1 MQIQHRS
8 GNKHVNADILSRY
21 QPGKPCQEM
30 SIYADPKDLPCQG
43 CAHCTKIHRSWSTFV
58 TEIDDTVP
66 LGKVAVK
73 KCLVSKPLDRNHRES
88 CVRQLEKI
96 QRQTDGTAKDVT
108 EIHQEWS
115 KLRKMQSSWK
125 SRFELKSKLLIK
137 LEKDSEKIYSLAR
150 ELQDLPLPEV
160 EIHLTR
166 FQGMTQTQL
175 GLLAKY
181 CHKLKA
187 SIEGKRHY
195 PSGKLKGSLPRL
207 EPIVEQHAA

>member
-1 MQIQHRS
+1 
-8 GNKHVNADILSRY
+8 
-21 QPGKPCQEM
+21 M
-30 SIYADPKDLPCQG
+30 SIYADPKYLLCQV

-73 KCLVSKPLDRNHRES
+73 KCLVSKSLDRNHRES

-96 QRQTDGTAKDVT
+96 QRQTDGTATDVT
-108 EIHQEWS
+108 ELHQEWS

-137 LEKDSEKIYSLAR
+137 LEKDSEKLYSLAR

-187 SIEGKRHY
+187 SIEGTRHY
-195 PSGKLKGSLPRL
+195 PSAKLKGSLPRL

>member
-1 MQIQHRS
+1 M
-8 GNKHVNADILSRY
+8 
-21 QPGKPCQEM
+21 
-30 SIYADPKDLPCQG
+30 
-43 CAHCTKIHRSWSTFV
+43 
-58 TEIDDTVP
+58 
-66 LGKVAVK
+66 
-73 KCLVSKPLDRNHRES
+73 
-88 CVRQLEKI
+88 EKI
-96 QRQTDGTAKDVT
+96 QRQTDGTVKDVT

>member
-1 MQIQHRS
+1 M
-8 GNKHVNADILSRY
+8 Y
-21 QPGKPCQEM
+21 T
-30 SIYADPKDLPCQG
+30 DPKDLPCQG

-58 TEIDDTVP
+58 IEIDDNVP

-73 KCLVSKPLDRNHRES
+73 KYLVSKPLDRNHRES

-108 EIHQEWS
+108 ELQQEWS
-115 KLRKMQSSWK
+115 KLRKMLGVWK
-125 SRFELKSKLLIK
+125 SRSELKSKLLIK
-137 LEKDSEKIYSLAR
+137 LEIDSEKLYSLAR

-160 EIHLTR
+160 EIHITR

-181 CHKLKA
+181 CHKLKG

-195 PSGKLKGSLPRL
+195 PSGK
-207 EPIVEQHAA
+207 

>member
-1 MQIQHRS
+1 
-8 GNKHVNADILSRY
+8 
-21 QPGKPCQEM
+21 
-30 SIYADPKDLPCQG
+30 
-43 CAHCTKIHRSWSTFV
+43 
-58 TEIDDTVP
+58 
-66 LGKVAVK
+66 
-73 KCLVSKPLDRNHRES
+73 
-88 CVRQLEKI
+88 LEKI
-96 QRQTDGTAKDVT
+96 QRQTDGTVKDVT

>member
-1 MQIQHRS
+1 
-8 GNKHVNADILSRY
+8 
-21 QPGKPCQEM
+21 
-30 SIYADPKDLPCQG
+30 
-43 CAHCTKIHRSWSTFV
+43 
-58 TEIDDTVP
+58 
-66 LGKVAVK
+66 
-73 KCLVSKPLDRNHRES
+73 
-88 CVRQLEKI
+88 LEKI